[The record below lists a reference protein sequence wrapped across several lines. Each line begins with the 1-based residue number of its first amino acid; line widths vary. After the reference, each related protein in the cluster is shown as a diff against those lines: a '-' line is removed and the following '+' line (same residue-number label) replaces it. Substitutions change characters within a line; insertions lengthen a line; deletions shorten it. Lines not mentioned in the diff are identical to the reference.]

1 MKGFGKTIGLFIFLI
16 CISSVKACSSTDKI
30 QTYISR
36 GSSLTMLSSSELNLL
51 QSGYSNLL
59 FAQQTNDSVKI
70 RNFSSRKLK
79 SPWIA
84 FGIALVPGF
93 VVHGAGHFY
102 AGRIGTGLLL
112 LGTEVVGMS
121 LLVYAAVS
129 SIALA
134 WGGEY
139 DPEAEL
145 WAIGGLVLFMG
156 SWICDMVGSPLAV
169 KKQNEKLLQGKQG
182 NLKFQM
188 KDGQLKLVI
197 MKNF

>member
-1 MKGFGKTIGLFIFLI
+1 MKGFERAIGSAILLIWLLPAKT
-16 CISSVKACSSTDKI
+16 CPATT
-30 QTYISR
+30 QTYVSK
-36 GSSLTMLSSSELNLL
+36 SS
-51 QSGYSNLL
+51 YSALL

-70 RNFSSRKLK
+70 ENFDSRKLK

-84 FGIALVPGF
+84 FGIALVPGA

-102 AGRIGTGLLL
+102 AGKIRTGFLL
-112 LGTEVVGMS
+112 LGTEVVGAS

-129 SIALA
+129 SFAVA

-145 WAIGGLVLFMG
+145 WAIGGLVLFVG
-156 SWICDMVGSPLAV
+156 SWAYDMVGSPLSV
-169 KKQNEKLLQGKQG
+169 KKQNEKLLQGKQSK
-182 NLKFQM
+182 LKFQM
-188 KDGQLKLVI
+188 KDGELKLVI